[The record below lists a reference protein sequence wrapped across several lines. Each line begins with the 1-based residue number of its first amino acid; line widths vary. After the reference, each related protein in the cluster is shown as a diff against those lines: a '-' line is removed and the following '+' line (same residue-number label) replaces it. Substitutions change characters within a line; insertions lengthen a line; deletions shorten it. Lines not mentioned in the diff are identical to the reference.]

1 MFTAFVVGAVVLI
14 VVILGYN
21 AYILWYAKSGRYD
34 LDKRIDGATK

>member
-14 VVILGYN
+14 AMILGYN

-34 LDKRIDGATK
+34 LDKRIDAATK